1 MRRHA
6 GEERRVPA
14 AGGDVHAAAELSGVD
29 LPAGAAERA
38 DRGAAAT
45 GGPGEG
51 AGAELQPAGW
61 DKPAGRRDEEAPTQ
75 QEEPGG
81 SRETGGEGHADADD
95 LLHGPCKTPEPRNGG
110 ASL

>member
-6 GEERRVPA
+6 GEERRFPA

-38 DRGAAAT
+38 DGGAAAT

-51 AGAELQPAGW
+51 AGAELRSAGRG
-61 DKPAGRRDEEAPTQ
+61 KPAGRRAEEAPTQ

-81 SRETGGEGHADADD
+81 SRDT
-95 LLHGPCKTPEPRNGG
+95 R
-110 ASL
+110 